1 MTNKPSRYLQEVR
14 LGFSSN
20 NKEQRCNCEDD
31 YFLETD
37 VGPNGEDT
45 CQGDSGQVIY
55 FDNGFEFSV
64 LFQEVHWF

>member
-1 MTNKPSRYLQEVR
+1 MTNRPSRYLQEVR

-20 NKEQRCNCEDD
+20 NKRKKCNCEDD

-45 CQGDSGQVIY
+45 CSGDSGQVI
-55 FDNGFEFSV
+55 
-64 LFQEVHWF
+64 LF

>member
-45 CQGDSGQVIY
+45 CSGDSGQVNY
-55 FDNGFEFSV
+55 FDDSFEFSV